1 MSIFNVP
8 FGALTHMAITNI
20 SIVLLLQS
28 YHSLAAPLG
37 QALFTVSRQAQNGFL
52 WSSVGLAVV
61 TALLRGLVAALAF
74 MTESS
79 NYWTFRFRLA
89 KVEHWWWTMVSALLL
104 MSLVLITLSFLSG
117 NNSEAISVL
126 ALSTATFLTI
136 VQYMIPS

>member
-1 MSIFNVP
+1 
-8 FGALTHMAITNI
+8 MAPV
-20 SIVLLLQS
+20 S
-28 YHSLAAPLG
+28 
-37 QALFTVSRQAQNGFL
+37 QALFVVSRDAQNGFL

-61 TALLRGLVAALAF
+61 TALLQGLVASLAF

-89 KVEHWWWTMVSALLL
+89 KIEHWWWTVVSALLL
-104 MSLVLITLSFLSG
+104 TSLVLITLSFLAG
-117 NNSEAISVL
+117 NNNEAISIL